1 MAIFWKKE
9 KEMKQYYKYITCKA
23 FKKWL
28 MGKALNTDKR
38 KLLTALQR
46 TFHLET
52 TGIMDERTF
61 VRLTRVKDKEV
72 DAIKQLTK
80 KNLAAIN

>member
-1 MAIFWKKE
+1 
-9 KEMKQYYKYITCKA
+9 MKQYYKYITCKA

-28 MGKALNTDKR
+28 MGKALSTDK
-38 KLLTALQR
+38 KTLIKALQR

-80 KNLAAIN
+80 KHLQNN